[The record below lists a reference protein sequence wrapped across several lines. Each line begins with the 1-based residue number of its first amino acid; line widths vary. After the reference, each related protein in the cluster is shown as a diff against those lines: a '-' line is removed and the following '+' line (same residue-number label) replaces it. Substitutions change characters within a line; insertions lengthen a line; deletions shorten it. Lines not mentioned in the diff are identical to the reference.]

1 MKSMTSFRLS
11 VFFTAFVVSIILIQP
26 SSALV
31 VSELMYHPVEIEG
44 NETLEYIEL
53 YNEKGTSEDL
63 SKFTFTSGLTYTFP
77 ADTILGPKE
86 YLVLAK
92 DPDAVKAAY
101 GLQTVYGPF
110 VSGSLSNGG
119 EGIEISNPN
128 GGIILSFEYSDSDP
142 WPVSADGAGHSL
154 ILIKQGG
161 DPSDATSWAASSNI
175 GGNPGVADALQKEP
189 EGAKTVTLVDI
200 GSAGRYFKGTQE
212 PSPVGGNPSINWTK
226 IDFVENASWLSGNNG
241 YGYSGSSDEMN
252 YIRTNLGLTG
262 DPDNPPMNGNYIS
275 VYIRIPFSLTAEQ
288 IASFSQLTTEIRYDD
303 DYVLYLNGTRV
314 AASASAT
321 ATPPPYSWG
330 RGSGWE
336 PPVDGPDLTGFLN
349 LLVPGTNVLAM
360 QFHNNAIS
368 GSSDAFGCMVLRAVE
383 KPSGVA
389 NDLQARLVINELLA
403 NSDAEPGTDWVEL
416 YNPGPE
422 EVDLSMVYLSDD
434 RMNLLQYKLPDGIVL
449 QPGEFYSV
457 HQGTASDGFPFGLEF
472 NGETVYLTAA
482 KLDPTPVAVRI
493 LDAVRFPVTPPD
505 VTYGRY
511 PDGSAYLGIL
521 SSATENLANSKHRI
535 HDIVINEIMYQHFTR
550 EDRYEFVELYNR
562 SEDPMDLTGWTF
574 TAGFTYTF
582 PAGAT
587 IGGKSFMVVA
597 KDPTFLATV
606 YPNLVAGSNLF
617 GPYTGTLSN
626 GGERIQLS
634 YPIQQINPGNGQLQ
648 TYLVVADEVTYR
660 DGGRWPKWSD
670 GEGASMELRDP
681 DEDNNTPD
689 AWADSDESGKS
700 GWQSFETTISASD
713 PQYTHDTVSVF
724 DLIMLNRAEVLLDDL
739 EVIIAGTQ
747 RLTNNGFENGK
758 TGWRTLGNH
767 VRSFVTT
774 EAAYSGTQSLH
785 LIATGHGDP
794 GANRINQTITSV
806 TGGQVIF
813 RGKAKW
819 LRGSRYLLTRVSQ
832 PNSPVQPPR
841 PSKAFELTV
850 PMNIGTPGAQN
861 TAYVAN
867 RGPDI
872 REIAHSPVL
881 PTANQAIVVT
891 ARITDTDGAPTA
903 YLNYRSEGTTNFT
916 QIAMVDNG
924 TDSDAV
930 SGDGIFTGVIPGA
943 AAGTMRAF
951 FITAVDGG
959 SAATRFPTNLEP
971 SAEVPIRTCL
981 VRVGD
986 TAYSGPFAN
995 YRVWMSNGVISA
1007 FTSRPNLSNELMDCT
1022 FVYNNKEVFYN
1033 ARLRFRGSPF
1043 IRSGSGRNPV
1053 NRFAYRLDFNSDQ
1066 NFRGREEVN
1075 LDNTEGES
1083 RGPLQERV
1091 SYWFYKQMGLHYSM
1105 SDYVR
1110 PILNGNSYGSYE
1122 EVQAVDTDYI
1132 ERWFPEDADGYLHKI
1147 DDYFEYTADGTGFA
1161 NMDEGLRYD
1170 SAHPRLNETWRW
1182 NFEKRGHR
1190 ENDEW
1195 THLFDFAAAMNL
1207 PSSDPAYEQTIEQYI
1222 HPEQFARVLAIR
1234 HAVGDWDS
1242 YGYTRSKN
1250 NAFYFA
1256 ATEGKW
1262 YLLPWDIDFTL
1273 GSGHSATTDLFY
1285 VGGQFPEIAQ
1295 FLNYPK
1301 YRRMYLQ
1308 TFAELVS
1315 GPWKTSY
1322 GTTDPPMAF
1331 DRYLDDAAAALIAD
1345 GQGESRRT
1353 GIKQFVAARRA
1364 FILTQIP
1371 PLTFEITT
1379 NGGKDFCSAGATA
1392 VIQGAAPLEV
1402 AGIAV
1407 NGSPQKADFSGNNVF
1422 TVTVDLSMGAN
1433 LIELQG
1439 LNSLGEP
1446 VANATDS
1453 ITITRVP
1460 EPIISSVVP
1469 GKVCNTGVA
1478 DLTIL
1483 GANFEPGTA
1492 TEVAFTKGS
1501 NEIGFDALYV
1511 QWNQSFDAIGAA
1523 TTLLNNPSGFSQ
1535 VRGVHPWI
1543 NLFQTGS
1550 EGVFINNLQFLPPY
1564 NSGDPSYFA
1573 VRFSGYIFAPSAGV
1587 RYFGVNSDDGFELR
1601 INGQLVGQYASPR
1614 GPATTDVNGNRTAGT
1629 MTFNFPAAGS
1639 YYLELDFFENGGGEE
1654 IEFFQTNSTGGNAR
1668 LINVDAELVVYRSAV
1683 EKIEAKNV
1691 SVVDEH
1697 TITCQAD
1704 LTGATVGLWNVIV
1717 TPECGEAAKGTL
1729 KDGFQVVTKPSG
1741 TISWSILPSGPAV
1754 FVGRQGG
1761 PMTPSEFLF
1770 TIYNTGT
1777 AVLDWSVSKPPSVN
1791 WIDLSQ
1797 TSGTLGAGHSTRVYV
1812 SINAN
1817 TAQLQAGVHPCP
1829 LDFWVPCVPGISR
1842 QVELTL
1848 YRNTDFDSNGIVD
1861 LPDWAAFAAQWM
1873 RTCAIWSECDGA
1885 DFDGSGIVDLGDL
1898 VEFAVDWLQE

>member
-1 MKSMTSFRLS
+1 
-11 VFFTAFVVSIILIQP
+11 
-26 SSALV
+26 
-31 VSELMYHPVEIEG
+31 
-44 NETLEYIEL
+44 
-53 YNEKGTSEDL
+53 
-63 SKFTFTSGLTYTFP
+63 
-77 ADTILGPKE
+77 
-86 YLVLAK
+86 
-92 DPDAVKAAY
+92 DPDAVKASY
-101 GLQTVYGPF
+101 GLETVYGPF
-110 VSGSLSNGG
+110 TGRFSNDG
-119 EGIEISNPN
+119 EGIELSNPN
-128 GGIILSFEYSDSDP
+128 GGIVLSFEYKDSDP

-161 DPSDATSWAASSNI
+161 NPDDATSWAASSNI
-175 GGNPGVADALQKEP
+175 GGNPGVADALQKDP

-200 GSAGRYFKGTQE
+200 GSAGRYFKGTTE
-212 PSPVGGNPSINWTK
+212 PSPVGGSPTINWTK
-226 IDFVENASWLSGNNG
+226 IDFVENTSWIDGNNG
-241 YGYSGSSDEMN
+241 YGYSGSSEEMN
-252 YIRTNLGLTG
+252 YIRTNLSLTS
-262 DPDNPPMNGNYIS
+262 PYPPNPMNGNYIS
-275 VYIRIPFSLTAEQ
+275 AYIRIKFNLTAKQ
-288 IASFSQLTTEIRYDD
+288 IASFSQLSTEIRYDD

-314 AASASAT
+314 AASEYAT

-336 PPVDGPDLTGFLN
+336 PPVDNPDLTGFLN

-360 QFHNNAIS
+360 QFHNNATS

-383 KPSGVA
+383 KPTGAA

-403 NSDAEPGTDWVEL
+403 NSDAAPGTDWLEL

-422 EVDLSMVYLSDD
+422 EVDLSAVYLSDD
-434 RMNLLQYKLPDGIVL
+434 RMNLLQFKLPDGVVL
-449 QPGEFYSV
+449 QPGEYYSV
-457 HQGTASDGFPFGLEF
+457 HQGTAPDGFPFGLEF
-472 NGETVYLTAA
+472 NGETVYVTAA
-482 KLDPTPVAVRI
+482 KTDPILVAVRI

-511 PDGSAYLGIL
+511 PDGSPYLSIL
-521 SSATENLANSKHRI
+521 SSATENAANAKPLI

-550 EDRYEFVELYNR
+550 EDRYEFIELYNR
-562 SEDPMDLTGWTF
+562 GDTPVSLENWAF
-574 TAGFTYTF
+574 TAGCSYTF
-582 PAGAT
+582 PAGAS
-587 IGGKSFMVVA
+587 IGGKSFVVVA
-597 KDPTFLATV
+597 KDTTFLATV
-606 YPNLVAGSNLF
+606 YPNLIAGTNLF

-626 GGERIQLS
+626 NGERIQLS
-634 YPIQQINPGNGQLQ
+634 YPIQQTNPQ
-648 TYLVVADEVTYR
+648 TGLLETFLVVADEVTYV

-681 DEDNNTPD
+681 EENNDAPD

-700 GWQSFETTISASD
+700 GWQSFETTISSSD
-713 PQYTHDTVSVF
+713 SQYTHDTVSVF
-724 DLIMLNRAEVLLDDL
+724 DLIMLNRAEILLDDL
-739 EVIIAGTQ
+739 QVVIGGTQ
-747 RLTNNGFENGK
+747 RLTNNGFESGE
-758 TGWRTLGNH
+758 TGWTILGNH
-767 VRSFVTT
+767 TRSFVTT
-774 EAAYSGTQSLH
+774 EAAYSGSQSLH
-785 LIATGHGDP
+785 LISTGHGDP
-794 GANRINQTITSV
+794 GANRINQSISSV
-806 TGGQVIF
+806 YSDGVTF

-850 PMNIGTPGAQN
+850 PMNLGTPGEQN

-924 TDSDAV
+924 TDSDTVA
-930 SGDGIFTGVIPGA
+930 GDGIYTGVIPGA

-951 FITAVDGG
+951 FITAIDGG

-971 SAEVPIRTCL
+971 SAEVPVRTCL

-986 TAYSGPFAN
+986 TPYSGPFAS

-1007 FTSRPNLSNELMDCT
+1007 FTSRPNLSNELVDCT
-1022 FVYNNKEVFYN
+1022 FVYNDKEVFYN
-1033 ARLRFRGSPF
+1033 AAFRRRGSPF
-1043 IRSGSGRNPV
+1043 LRSGFGGDPRGRIAM
-1053 NRFAYRLDFNSDQ
+1053 RIDFNPDQ

-1083 RGPLQERV
+1083 RGPLQERA

-1110 PILNGNSYGSYE
+1110 PIYNGNSYGSYE
-1122 EVQAVDTDYI
+1122 DVQQVDTDYV

-1147 DDYFEYTADGTGFA
+1147 DDYFEYTTDGTGFA
-1161 NMDEGLRYD
+1161 NRDEGLRYD

-1250 NAFYFA
+1250 NAFYY
-1256 ATEGKW
+1256 ATTENKW

-1273 GSGHSATTDLFY
+1273 GSGHGSGTDLFY
-1285 VGGQFPEIAQ
+1285 TSGQFPEVVQ

-1301 YRRMYLQ
+1301 YRRLYLQ
-1308 TFAELVS
+1308 AFAELIS
-1315 GPWKTSY
+1315 GPWQTSY
-1322 GTTDPPMAF
+1322 GTADPPTAF
-1331 DRYLDDAAAALIAD
+1331 DRYLDDAANALIAD
-1345 GQGESRRT
+1345 GQGVGRRD

-1371 PLTFEITT
+1371 PLVFEITT
-1379 NGGKDFCSAGATA
+1379 NGGNDFCSAGATV

-1402 AGIAV
+1402 AGVAV
-1407 NGSPQKADFSGNNVF
+1407 NGVPVSVEFSGNNVF
-1422 TVTVDLSMGAN
+1422 MVTVDLAMGAN

-1446 VANATDS
+1446 VDGAVDS
-1453 ITITRVP
+1453 ITVNRVP
-1460 EPIISSVVP
+1460 APIISSVVP
-1469 GKVCNTGVA
+1469 GKACNTGVV
-1478 DLTIL
+1478 DLTIH

-1501 NEIGFDALYV
+1501 EEIGFDALYV

-1523 TTLLNNPSGFSQ
+1523 TTLLNNPTGFSQ
-1535 VRGVHPWI
+1535 VRGVHSWI

-1550 EGVFINNLQFLPPY
+1550 EGVFIGNQPFLAPY

-1573 VRFSGYIFAPSAGV
+1573 VRFSGFIYVESAGP
-1587 RYFGVNSDDGFELR
+1587 RYFGVNSDDGFALW
-1601 INGQLVGQYASPR
+1601 INGELVGEYAYPR
-1614 GPATTDVNGNRTAGT
+1614 GPATSDVNGNRTAGT
-1629 MTFNFPAAGS
+1629 MIFNFPAAGT
-1639 YYLELDFFENGGGEE
+1639 YPLVLDFFENGGGEE
-1654 IEFFQTNSTGGNAR
+1654 IEFFQTDSTGGTRR
-1668 LINVDAELVVYRSAV
+1668 LINVDSEVVVYRSAI
-1683 EKIEAKNV
+1683 EKIEPKNV
-1691 SVVDEH
+1691 TVVDEN

-1704 LTGATVGLWNVIV
+1704 LTGATLGMWNVTV
-1717 TPECGEAAKGTL
+1717 TPECGEAAKGIL
-1729 KDGFQVVTKPSG
+1729 EDGLQVVTKPSG
-1741 TISWSILPSGPAV
+1741 TISWSILPSGPAA
-1754 FVGRQGG
+1754 FTGRQGG

-1777 AVLDWSVSKPPSVN
+1777 AVLDWS
-1791 WIDLSQ
+1791 
-1797 TSGTLGAGHSTRVYV
+1797 
-1812 SINAN
+1812 
-1817 TAQLQAGVHPCP
+1817 
-1829 LDFWVPCVPGISR
+1829 
-1842 QVELTL
+1842 
-1848 YRNTDFDSNGIVD
+1848 
-1861 LPDWAAFAAQWM
+1861 
-1873 RTCAIWSECDGA
+1873 
-1885 DFDGSGIVDLGDL
+1885 
-1898 VEFAVDWLQE
+1898 